1 MKVIPADIQVRR
13 GATLKEAIEIM
24 DRVTS
29 GVALIVDE
37 EDRLIGI
44 LTDGD
49 IRRAIL
55 RNVDLGSPIEKVMN
69 RSPIT
74 ATRDFTRKQLMH
86 LIRCKSISHLPVVDS
101 RNRVVRIIFA
111 HEFINGGD
119 LPVRAVIMA
128 GGLGTRLRPLTDDL
142 PKPLL
147 KVGHKPLLEMII
159 EQLAYAGVKNVY
171 LSIRYKGSKIE
182 EYFGDGSRLGVHLSY
197 LKENKRLGTAGP
209 LGLIR
214 EDFAEPVLVVNGD
227 ILSKVNFK
235 RMVDFHFENDAEMT
249 VAVKQH
255 VIEVPYGVV
264 EVENDELVGMSE
276 KPVLKFFINAGIYL
290 LNADIKNHIPHDT
303 YFDMSALISLLINRK
318 RRICSYP
325 IREYWA
331 DIGSHG
337 DYEKAIDDYA
347 KNFQKNS
354 KEEPENKNI
363 YALGGR

>member
-1 MKVIPADIQVRR
+1 MKIAPGDVQVRR
-13 GATLKEAIEIM
+13 GATLKEAIETM
-24 DRVTS
+24 DRMTS

-37 EDRLIGI
+37 EGCLIGI

-55 RNVDLGSPIEKVMN
+55 RNVDLNSSIEKVMN

-119 LPVRAVIMA
+119 LPARALIMA

-147 KVGHKPLLEMII
+147 KVGSKPLLEMIV
-159 EQLAYAGVKNVY
+159 EQLADAGVKNIY
-171 LSIRYKGSKIE
+171 LSIRYKGGKIE
-182 EYFGDGSRLGVHLSY
+182 EYFGDGARWGVRISY

-209 LGLIR
+209 LGLIK

-235 RMVDFHFENDAEMT
+235 RMVDFHLENRAEMT

-264 EVENDELVGMSE
+264 KVENDELVGMSE
-276 KPVLKFFINAGIYL
+276 KPMLKFFINAGIYL
-290 LNADIKNHIPHDT
+290 LNAGVKDCITPDT
-303 YFDMSALISLLINRK
+303 YFDMSDLITLLINRK
-318 RRICSYP
+318 SRVCSYP

-331 DIGSHG
+331 DIGSPG

-347 KNFQKNS
+347 KHFQKNPE
-354 KEEPENKNI
+354 EEPESKNI